1 MPRSD
6 AAENDSLISVADA
19 AEVVVDVDVDVD
31 VVVAGAAVVVGAMP
45 TVTSPVSTN
54 DPIPKEL
61 TAAT

>member
-19 AEVVVDVDVDVD
+19 AEVVVDVD

>member
-6 AAENDSLISVADA
+6 AADNDSLISVADA
-19 AEVVVDVDVDVD
+19 AEVVVDVD

>member
-1 MPRSD
+1 LLPRSD

-19 AEVVVDVDVDVD
+19 AEVVVDVD